1 MSADGKHADLTG
13 VVIGAFF
20 KVYNTL
26 GYGFSEKVYER
37 ALAIELKKAGLQVET
52 QKNITVYYETNIV
65 GDYVADMLINQAV
78 ILELK
83 AVRQVAE
90 EHEAQLLNY
99 LKATTIEVG
108 LLLNFGIKAEHKRKV
123 YDNDRKGSMT
133 WLKPGSVAG
142 QNL

>member
-26 GYGFSEKVYER
+26 GYGFNEKGYER
-37 ALAIELKKAGLQVET
+37 ALAVELRKTGLQVET
-52 QKNITVYYETNIV
+52 QKSITVYYESEIV
-65 GDYVADMLINQAV
+65 GEYVADVLVNEVV

-83 AVRQVAE
+83 AMRQLAE

-99 LKATTIEVG
+99 LKATPIEVG

-123 YDNDRKGSMT
+123 YDNDRKGVMT
-133 WLKPGSVAG
+133 WLTPWPAA
-142 QNL
+142 Q